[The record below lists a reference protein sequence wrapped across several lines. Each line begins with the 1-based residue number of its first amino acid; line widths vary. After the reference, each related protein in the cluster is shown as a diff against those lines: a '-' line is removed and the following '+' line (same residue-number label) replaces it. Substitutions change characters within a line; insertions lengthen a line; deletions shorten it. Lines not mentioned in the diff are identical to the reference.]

1 MKSVPL
7 QTEQDVHAV
16 KTCLILP
23 VLMDVLERDIGTLN
37 TLKLKMPAIYVRTL
51 RAIQTRVAG
60 ELSAAHKGMRGLGI
74 RIYGEERTRAGLTA
88 QYLCRGY
95 HHSILLLWDLVKADI
110 EVRLAAYLN
119 LDLEAADTQGAGVQG
134 ADVRGGGAL

>member
-51 RAIQTRVAG
+51 RAIQKQVAG
-60 ELSAAHKGMRGLGI
+60 ELAESHKEMKRLGV
-74 RIYGEERTRAGLTA
+74 RIYGEERTKAGLAA

-95 HHSILLLWDLVKADI
+95 HHDILLLWDLVKADI
-110 EVRLAAYLN
+110 EVRLAAFFH
-119 LDLEAADTQGAGVQG
+119 LDLDED
-134 ADVRGGGAL
+134 AL